1 MIVIFKNEEGT
12 LSVRP
17 AFIGFIKNDIVRRTL
32 CGLFYPFVLLCTI
45 ALNLLQAAFVSLVL
59 FVRAVWH
66 PLAKAKPLWKSEIW
80 HRPRTKADSEKRL
93 N

>member
-17 AFIGFIKNDIVRRTL
+17 AFIGFIKNDVVRRVL
-32 CGLFYPFVLLCTI
+32 CGLFYPVVMLCTI

-59 FVRAVWH
+59 FVRAVWY
-66 PLAKAKPLWKSEIW
+66 PLRKAKPLWKTEIW
-80 HRPRTKADSEKRL
+80 HRPRTKADGKKSL
-93 N
+93 H

>member
-17 AFIGFIKNDIVRRTL
+17 AFIGFIKNDVVRRVL
-32 CGLFYPFVLLCTI
+32 CSLFYPVTLVCTI
-45 ALNLLQAAFVSLVL
+45 ALNLLQAALVSVVV
-59 FVRAVWH
+59 FVRAVWY
-66 PLAKAKPLWKSEIW
+66 PLSKVKPIWRTEIW
-80 HRPRTKADSEKRL
+80 HRPRTKADANKRL